1 MTLTRLVWSGLQDG
15 DSSTRSFKHELFS
28 FQAPPEEKLAA
39 VPRGSARPPRPAASS
54 PREQRYASAETHSGH
69 RSGEQGDGGAPLRTG
84 MSQPCEEPRFTIE
97 QIDLLQRLW
106 RSGMTQAEIVHA
118 LDTLDRLERQHSRLP
133 SPRTRPPG
141 PRSRSSSS
149 TASTATQTCFPGNGA
164 SPGNLYRTSPPLLA
178 SAPTPAAMAAAVAA
192 AENGLA
198 AMANGK
204 LSPPRFPVAMIGSSG
219 GVVAQSYGFE
229 TTEEDLEM
237 DSAVIKEE
245 IKNFL
250 GNRRISQ
257 AVVAQGLA
265 RAGSPHWLVQQG
277 SDLSDQKKRAFYR
290 WYLLEKTNPG
300 ASRFTW
306 RKECLSV
313 MESYFGDNQYPDEAK
328 REEIAS
334 ACNAVIQKP
343 EAAILESHG
352 MDVVSPGG
360 HSNSDEVDGNEFP
373 EQGSEGS
380 VFDKRVANRAFGLG
394 RIDLSSPTQVPS
406 LLPSWLAAWPGLG
419 RGGDEPTNHSSPT
432 EVQDPISLAVEMAAV
447 NHTILAL
454 ANQGTEGGVGGSTG
468 NDIKMD
474 SAVIKEEIKNFLGN
488 RRISQ
493 AVVAQVTGISQSR
506 ISHWLVQQG
515 SDLSDQKKRAFYRW
529 YLLEKTNP
537 DVFLVEWHQTP
548 PSFGLVPGGSRL
560 RRGSRFTWRKEC
572 LSVMESYFGDNQYPD
587 EAKREEIASACNA
600 VIQKPGKK
608 LSDLERVTSLKVYNW
623 FANRRK
629 EMKRRANI
637 EAAIL
642 ESHGMD
648 VVSPGGHSNSDEVD
662 GNEFPEQGS
671 EGSVFDKRTD
681 GVSWSP
687 PSPSLQDEPTN
698 HSSPTE
704 VQDPISLAVEMAAV
718 NHTILA
724 LANQGT
730 EGGVGGST
738 GNDIKS
744 ETMEDD

>member
-1 MTLTRLVWSGLQDG
+1 MQ
-15 DSSTRSFKHELFS
+15 
-28 FQAPPEEKLAA
+28 
-39 VPRGSARPPRPAASS
+39 SAR
-54 PREQRYASAETHSGH
+54 
-69 RSGEQGDGGAPLRTG
+69 
-84 MSQPCEEPRFTIE
+84 MSHPCEEPRFTIE

-118 LDTLDRLERQHSRLP
+118 LDTLERLERQHSRLP
-133 SPRTRPPG
+133 SPRSRPP
-141 PRSRSSSS
+141 PPRSSSS
-149 TASTATQTCFPGNGA
+149 STTSTATQTCFAGNGA
-164 SPGNLYRTSPPLLA
+164 SPSPSNLYRTSPPLLA
-178 SAPTPAAMAAAVAA
+178 SAPTPVSMAAAA
-192 AENGLA
+192 AENGLVG
-198 AMANGK
+198 MANGK

-229 TTEEDLEM
+229 TSEEDLEF
-237 DSAVIKEE
+237 EE
-245 IKNFL
+245 K
-250 GNRRISQ
+250 
-257 AVVAQGLA
+257 V
-265 RAGSPHWLVQQG
+265 
-277 SDLSDQKKRAFYR
+277 
-290 WYLLEKTNPG
+290 
-300 ASRFTW
+300 
-306 RKECLSV
+306 
-313 MESYFGDNQYPDEAK
+313 
-328 REEIAS
+328 EE
-334 ACNAVIQKP
+334 
-343 EAAILESHG
+343 L
-352 MDVVSPGG
+352 M
-360 HSNSDEVDGNEFP
+360 
-373 EQGSEGS
+373 
-380 VFDKRVANRAFGLG
+380 R
-394 RIDLSSPTQVPS
+394 
-406 LLPSWLAAWPGLG
+406 
-419 RGGDEPTNHSSPT
+419 
-432 EVQDPISLAVEMAAV
+432 
-447 NHTILAL
+447 
-454 ANQGTEGGVGGSTG
+454 
-468 NDIKMD
+468 MD

-537 DVFLVEWHQTP
+537 GATLAMRPAPMAMDEMVEWHQTP
-548 PSFGLVPGGSRL
+548 PSFGSMPGGSRL

-572 LSVMESYFGDNQYPD
+572 LSVMESYFSDNQYPD

-662 GNEFPEQGS
+662 GNDFPEQGS
-671 EGSVFDKRTD
+671 EVSVFDKRAANRAFGLSRIDLSSPTQVPSLLPSWLAAWPGLGRGGVTGQKGNPLIGRSLLGAGAQAEASRLT

-724 LANQGT
+724 LANQASD
-730 EGGVGGST
+730 GGAGGST
-738 GNDIKS
+738 GNDIKT
-744 ETMEDD
+744 ETMEDE